1 MTGMRIA
8 VISVHTSPLA
18 RPGGAKAGGL
28 NVYVLE
34 LARRLAASGN
44 SVDIFSRATSTSV
57 DEVTEMAPGLRAIH
71 LPCGP
76 IQTLPPEALYEHLEA
91 FERAVLD
98 FNARDGATYDVVH
111 SHYWL
116 SGLVGERLKAAW
128 HVPHVTMFH
137 TLGEIKNRSSYNE
150 NETQLRIES
159 EASVIEG
166 AERVICATDQERS
179 FIRQLYSADDAKI
192 SVIPLGVDLDRFRPV
207 AKGLAREQ
215 LGLKDERIVLFV
227 GRIEPLKGVDILID
241 AAAMLESD
249 IDCSV
254 LIVGGDES
262 SEAQVQVL
270 KGLAQARGIDHRVAF
285 IGAVDHE
292 QLPLYYNAADVCV
305 VPSHYESFGL
315 VAIEAMA
322 SGVPVVASRVG
333 GLTGTVRDGETGY
346 LIPWLCPEPFA
357 ERIELLLDNEPLRQN
372 LGDAAREAVARYRW
386 ENVASA
392 VMDVYRELTG
402 GPANL
407 APTGTGG

>member
-1 MTGMRIA
+1 MHIA
-8 VISVHTSPLA
+8 VVSVHTSPLA

-34 LARRLAASGN
+34 LARQLVAAGN
-44 SVDIFSRATSTSV
+44 EVDIFSRATLHNHE
-57 DEVTEMAPGLRAIH
+57 EVVAIAPGLRAIH
-71 LPCGP
+71 LPAGP
-76 IQTLPPEALYEHLEA
+76 MGPQSAEALHEHLEA
-91 FERAVLD
+91 FETAVLE
-98 FNARDGATYDVVH
+98 FNARDGVTYDVIH

-116 SGLVGERLKAAW
+116 SGLVGEQLKAAW

-137 TLGEIKNRSSYNE
+137 TLGEVKNRSSYNE
-150 NETQLRIES
+150 HETALRIES
-159 EASVIEG
+159 EAAVIAG
-166 AERVICATDQERS
+166 ADRVICATDQERA
-179 FIRQLYSADDAKI
+179 FIGQLYGADEAKVT
-192 SVIPLGVDLDRFRPV
+192 VIPPGVDLDRFRPA
-207 AKGLAREQ
+207 AKNLAREA

-262 SEAQVQVL
+262 SEAQVQEL
-270 KGLAQARGIDHRVAF
+270 QDLARDRGIGHRVAF
-285 IGAVDHE
+285 VGAVDHE
-292 QLPLYYNAADVCV
+292 DLPLYYNAADVCV

-333 GLTGTVRDGETGY
+333 GLTGTVKDGETGY

-357 ERIELLLDNEPLRQN
+357 ERIELLLDNEPLRQS
-372 LGDAAREAVARYRW
+372 LGDAAREAVGRYRW
-386 ENVASA
+386 ENVAGA
-392 VMDVYRELTG
+392 VLDVYNDLTG
-402 GPANL
+402 RPANL
-407 APTGTGG
+407 APTGT